1 MLAEETQA
9 FQIKCSQLRGDQAK
23 SQEAKETVHVASSNS
38 SDTLIEV
45 MSREML
51 LPQDQ
56 LQELYRRLEQLK
68 SQLTLPK

>member
-1 MLAEETQA
+1 MLAEETQT
-9 FQIKCSQLRGDQAK
+9 FQMKYSQLRGDQAK
-23 SQEAKETVHVASSNS
+23 SQEAKETVASSNS
-38 SDTLIEV
+38 SDTLTEV